1 VDKEGIVVEDV
12 LTSLAIRDSVREVHV
27 ERTDSPWNEKILVK
41 RREGDHLDA
50 KICVWEDNRYLYG
63 RIYRLLLYLYDI
75 LNPAFLYDSRRA
87 PTREEA
93 PVWELYAQIW
103 GIYVDSRLE
112 RTRIPNFY
120 DRTLRRN
127 LFAEVKRELAWDHAS
142 RLFDVLWAKESWTHA
157 EMVEYACAPA
167 TAAPGVDSSVNALEV
182 EVRASLKEHSVK
194 KHLER
199 LTSAVLKD
207 MANEILSFT
216 SHHCQGALIR
226 SSYYGIHFDYK
237 ATTFAEMIPT
247 RNNTLLLT
255 LRDFRTSAPQTL
267 EISEQTD
274 LAGVQAAI
282 KDLFTLTYLDSQSS

>member
-1 VDKEGIVVEDV
+1 VDKERIVVEDV
-12 LTSLAIRDSVREVHV
+12 LTSLAIRDSVREVYV
-27 ERTDSPWNEKILVK
+27 ERTDSPWNEKVLVK
-41 RREGDHLDA
+41 RKGDHLDA
-50 KICVWEDNRYLYG
+50 KIFVWEDNRYLYG
-63 RIYRLLLYLYDI
+63 RIYRLLLYIYDI

-87 PTREEA
+87 PKEEDT
-93 PVWELYAQIW
+93 PVWELYSQTW

-112 RTRIPNFY
+112 RTRVPNFY

-127 LFAEVKRELAWDHAS
+127 LFAEVKKELAWDHAS

-157 EMVEYACAPA
+157 EMVEYACAPV
-167 TAAPGVDSSVNALEV
+167 TAVPGGGESSAHALEV
-182 EVRASLKEHSVK
+182 EVRAFLKEHSVK

-199 LTSAVLKD
+199 LSSAVLKN

-216 SHHCQGALIR
+216 SYHCQGALIR

-247 RNNTLLLT
+247 RNNRLLLT
-255 LRDFRTSAPQTL
+255 LRDFRTSAPRTQ

-274 LAGVQAAI
+274 LAEVQEAI
-282 KDLFTLTYLDSQSS
+282 KDLFALMYLDSQSS

>member
-1 VDKEGIVVEDV
+1 VDKERIVVEDV
-12 LTSLAIRDSVREVHV
+12 LASLAIRDSVREVYV
-27 ERTDSPWNEKILVK
+27 ERTDSPWNEKVLVK
-41 RREGDHLDA
+41 RKRDHLDA

-63 RIYRLLLYLYDI
+63 RIYRLLLYIYDI

-87 PTREEA
+87 PKEEEA
-93 PVWELYAQIW
+93 PVWELYSQIW

-120 DRTLRRN
+120 DRTLRKN
-127 LFAEVKRELAWDHAS
+127 LFAEVKKELAWDHAS
-142 RLFDVLWAKESWTHA
+142 RRFDVLWAKESWTHA
-157 EMVEYACAPA
+157 EMVEYACAPI

-182 EVRASLKEHSVK
+182 EVRAFLKEHSVK

-216 SHHCQGALIR
+216 SYHCQGALIR

-247 RNNTLLLT
+247 RKNTLLLT

-274 LAGVQAAI
+274 LAAVQKAI
-282 KDLFTLTYLDSQSS
+282 KDLFALMYLDSQSS